1 MDRPLHIYKG
11 LSRLLSADSI
21 RHDKPRRQI
30 DGSERLEVI
39 GVTRDSN
46 FGEEGGLKPQASR
59 KPHFTREI
67 AGDLL
72 YYRKVSNLASETP
85 RSQALRSLIKW
96 RKTVARSSP
105 GNDFYS
111 RQL

>member
-67 AGDLL
+67 AGISFTIG
-72 YYRKVSNLASETP
+72 RFQT
-85 RSQALRSLIKW
+85 
-96 RKTVARSSP
+96 
-105 GNDFYS
+105 S
-111 RQL
+111 RVKRHEVKR